1 MLKNGEKLRPKPGLL
16 SELGP
21 EPGVLS
27 ELGRCAADTGTLPK
41 NMFNIVKLFSIQ
53 GATI

>member
-1 MLKNGEKLRPKPGLL
+1 ML

-41 NMFNIVKLFSIQ
+41 NMFNIVKLVSIQ
-53 GATI
+53 RVSI